1 MTLYGFLIG
10 IGVVIG
16 IEILLRSS
24 KLLSYLDLFIIAISS
39 LIGARV
45 LFLLHNIEE
54 ISSGIINIF
63 AIWDGGL
70 AFFGALI
77 GILTSILVIS
87 IIKRINF
94 FEYSDKLL
102 SILPLIQAIG
112 RIGNYFNHELY
123 GLPTT
128 LPWAIY
134 IPEEYRVAG
143 WESYMYFHPV
153 FAYEAILN
161 LILFLLLFFL
171 NKKKRT
177 KGLITGIY
185 LIGYSIIRISM
196 NILRIDKEYLFNI
209 ETSNLLSYIFLMAG
223 VVLIGYSLIKYRRK

>member
-24 KLLSYLDLFIIAISS
+24 KLFSYLDLFIIAISS

-171 NKKKRT
+171 NKKERT

-196 NILRIDKEYLFNI
+196 NILRIDKEYLFSI